1 MSLALSLRHTVVP
14 AVATVAAL
22 GLLTACS
29 DDPVVVGSGPAPTVT
44 VTVGPAATADPS
56 TSADPGTADPAT
68 GASVAADDQARA
80 FLDALEALVA
90 YRQAW
95 TGGDLGRDP
104 EFQDLLR
111 TFVQAKRAIDR
122 TDLWLGAN
130 SAITAN
136 GLAVSAG
143 EAVGLAQDVV
153 RADATAIDVELDD
166 DDGALRWQIEFS
178 NGDDVEI
185 DANTGA
191 VLEVDLDD

>member
-1 MSLALSLRHTVVP
+1 MSLALSLRHAVVP

-44 VTVGPAATADPS
+44 VTVDPAATADPS
-56 TSADPGTADPAT
+56 TSADPGTGTP
-68 GASVAADDQARA
+68 VAADDEVQA
-80 FLDALEALVA
+80 FIDALEAIVA

-95 TGGDLGRDP
+95 SGGDLGRDP

-178 NGDDVEI
+178 NGDDVEV

>member
-44 VTVGPAATADPS
+44 VTVDPAATADPS
-56 TSADPGTADPAT
+56 ISAGPGAGT
-68 GASVAADDQARA
+68 SVAADDQVQA
-80 FLDALEALVA
+80 FIDALEAIVA

-143 EAVGLAQDVV
+143 EAVGIAQAVV

-178 NGDDVEI
+178 NGDDVEV

>member
-1 MSLALSLRHTVVP
+1 MPLTLSLRHTLVP
-14 AVATVAAL
+14 AVATVTAL

-29 DDPVVVGSGPAPTVT
+29 DDPAVVGTGPAPTVT
-44 VTVGPAATADPS
+44 VTVDPS
-56 TSADPGTADPAT
+56 ATTDPSLTADPGT
-68 GASVAADDQARA
+68 GAPVAADDQVRA
-80 FLDALEALVA
+80 FLDALEAMVA

-104 EFQDLLR
+104 EFQQLLR

-130 SAITAN
+130 SALTAD

-153 RADATAIDVELDD
+153 RADATAVDVELDD

-178 NGDDVEI
+178 NGDDAEI
-185 DANTGA
+185 DATTGA
-191 VLEVDLDD
+191 ILEVDLDD